1 MNFKHTIFNF
11 RKNLFSIVFITFI
24 LALLLFSNT
33 NLSAA
38 RTGLSLWAKFVVP
51 TLFPFFVATELL
63 LHTNVIAIIGK
74 FLNPIMKPIFKVPG
88 ISAFAFIMGSISGY
102 PVGAK
107 IVTSLRNNNLVSR
120 EQGERLLSFTNNSGP
135 LFIIATV
142 GIGLFGSST
151 IGILLLVIHL
161 LSAISSAIVIGLCTK
176 TSAYTSQPN
185 SNFNISKSPINLS
198 SLGEILSKAILDSIN
213 TLFLIGGFIV
223 LFSVIIS
230 ILISCGV
237 FSTLEIVFTP
247 LFSLFGINCEFIQSI
262 FIGILEVTNGVN
274 MIANIHVK
282 NISTNLML
290 TAFILGF
297 GGISVTLQIL
307 SVISKSDLSIKPY
320 IIGKLIQATF
330 SAFYVYIT
338 LCCFKG
344 LNLDLTNNL
353 KLSLLPILIF
363 ILAISFLIIL
373 FNYSRKELNKTN
385 NYRYYKNSRILKE
398 LR

>member
-1 MNFKHTIFNF
+1 MIFKNIILNL
-11 RKNLFSIVFITFI
+11 RKNIFSIVFLTFI
-24 LALLLFSNT
+24 LTLLLFSNT

-38 RTGLSLWAKFVVP
+38 RTGLTLWAKFVVP

-63 LHTNVIAIIGK
+63 LHTNIITIIGK

-107 IVTSLRNNNLVSR
+107 IVTSLRNNNLISK
-120 EQGERLLSFTNNSGP
+120 EQGERLLAFTNNSGP

-142 GIGLFGSST
+142 GIGLFGSSS

-161 LSAISSAIVIGLCTK
+161 LAAISSAILLGFCTK
-176 TSAYTSQPN
+176 
-185 SNFNISKSPINLS
+185 SNKYIAPTNLKFNISKSPIHLN
-198 SLGEILSKAILDSIN
+198 SLGEILSKAIIESVN

-230 ILISCGV
+230 ILISCGA
-237 FSTLEIVFTP
+237 FSTLEVVLTP
-247 LFSLFGINCEFIQSI
+247 LFSLFGINCEFIEPAI
-262 FIGILEVTNGVN
+262 VGILEVTNGIN
-274 MIANIHVK
+274 MIAGVHVK
-282 NISTNLML
+282 NISTNLIF
-290 TAFILGF
+290 TSFILGF

-330 SAFYVYIT
+330 SAFYVYLA

-344 LNLDLTNNL
+344 LNLDLNNNL
-353 KLSLLPILIF
+353 KFSILPVIVFVLVITVLLV
-363 ILAISFLIIL
+363 L
-373 FNYSRKELNKTN
+373 FNHSRKEK
-385 NYRYYKNSRILKE
+385 RI
-398 LR
+398 